1 MKTRDEV
8 VHQII
13 QIAYPTGSAA
23 IATMDAILDILA
35 GGEVPASPGE

>member
-13 QIAYPTGSAA
+13 QIAYPTGAKA
-23 IATMDAILDILA
+23 IATLKTILDAL
-35 GGEVPASPGE
+35 V